1 MLTSVPPAQ
10 TVATGSSGSATG
22 TTGATTLAFTG
33 AETSLELVLAGLL
46 LLLGLVLVLAT
57 RRVRRTS

>member
-1 MLTSVPPAQ
+1 M
-10 TVATGSSGSATG
+10 ATG